1 MQARLRADDGVIG
14 SRGQAVDEHVE
25 EGEEQHADQVRDEQ
39 QGRVDDAE
47 ENEHLRDH
55 GEGEGQV
62 DAGQHQGGEKDRE
75 HLGVDRGADLL
86 FRHAHLLHDGEAA
99 LVLEA
104 LGELLVVDDEGCGHD
119 EDDAQQHAQ
128 EFKVPCNPAWD
139 NTNIIQMRA
148 DVIAKRDHIGNYSR
162 IGPNQWQHDE
172 AIKYV
177 NEGGEN
183 TYAVLT
189 DREIAMRFYSIDE

>member
-1 MQARLRADDGVIG
+1 MSRIGV
-14 SRGQAVDEHVE
+14 SQERGICI
-25 EGEEQHADQVRDEQ
+25 RS
-39 QGRVDDAE
+39 
-47 ENEHLRDH
+47 
-55 GEGEGQV
+55 
-62 DAGQHQGGEKDRE
+62 
-75 HLGVDRGADLL
+75 LGTST
-86 FRHAHLLHDGEAA
+86 
-99 LVLEA
+99 
-104 LGELLVVDDEGCGHD
+104 LGEVERL
-119 EDDAQQHAQ
+119 AQQHAQ

-148 DVIAKRDHIGNYSR
+148 EEIAKRDHIGNYSR
-162 IGPNQWQHDE
+162 VGLNQWQHDE